1 MITKSPRGGGKEN
14 LKIYPI
20 DEMPGKGFQR
30 EVINGVHFQGI
41 TDPDPVEPFKSH
53 DPISIF
59 PYILPYTSL

>member
-1 MITKSPRGGGKEN
+1 MISKSPRGGGKEN

-41 TDPDPVEPFKSH
+41 TDPDPV
-53 DPISIF
+53 
-59 PYILPYTSL
+59 